1 MWTGTRPGHHGFVGK
16 AGESE
21 QAGCLVSSA
30 PERLVHTGKLSS
42 SEKPQF
48 IHQEQPDLEI

>member
-1 MWTGTRPGHHGFVGK
+1 MWTGSRPGHHGFVGK